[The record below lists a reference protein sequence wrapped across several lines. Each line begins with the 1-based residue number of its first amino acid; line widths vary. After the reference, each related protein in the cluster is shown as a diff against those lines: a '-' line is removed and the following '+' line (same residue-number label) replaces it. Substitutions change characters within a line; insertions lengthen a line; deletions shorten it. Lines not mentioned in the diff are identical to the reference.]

1 MDKAPTDFELVI
13 NGLLGFVMN
22 ELGRGRMT
30 AIQADLIKEHVAK
43 LEAAHTLD
51 VANAAERAADAA

>member
-1 MDKAPTDFELVI
+1 MGGTVTTPSIFDLAV

-30 AIQADLIKEHVAK
+30 AIQADLIKEHVGKMETAHK
-43 LEAAHTLD
+43 AVQRTLEEL
-51 VANAAERAADAA
+51 